1 MRTTMMK
8 RPETVALTYDRS
20 NPMAKKTL
28 DFFCHQG
35 FLKLPKVRQ
44 KQDWKNIDK
53 ANTLLSTK
61 AKARFQMN
69 DNAKNQRMTV
79 SDFFTALASNE
90 YFIFAVAHTNSF
102 KKNVKL
108 F

>member
-1 MRTTMMK
+1 
-8 RPETVALTYDRS
+8 
-20 NPMAKKTL
+20 
-28 DFFCHQG
+28 
-35 FLKLPKVRQ
+35 
-44 KQDWKNIDK
+44 
-53 ANTLLSTK
+53 
-61 AKARFQMN
+61 MN